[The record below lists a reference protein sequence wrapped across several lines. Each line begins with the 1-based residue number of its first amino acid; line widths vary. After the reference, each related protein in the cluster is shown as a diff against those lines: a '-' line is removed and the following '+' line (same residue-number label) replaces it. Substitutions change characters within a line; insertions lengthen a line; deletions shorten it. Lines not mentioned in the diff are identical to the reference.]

1 MSVIYSENSGHRAA
15 LLAAEQV
22 RQSAAVPGASQS
34 TLRAADIAF
43 YCACLASAVANGLS
57 PAQFEFALREIPGTG
72 GA

>member
-22 RQSAAVPGASQS
+22 RQAAAVPGATQS
-34 TLRAADIAF
+34 ALRNADIAF
-43 YCACLASAVANGLS
+43 YRSALASAVANGLS
-57 PAQFEFALREIPGTG
+57 PAQFEFALRELGTG